1 MTLGEGKRKVL
12 MLLDEYSS
20 GGELTV
26 VSLVAADTVEMQILR
41 CVWQKD
47 RLINALRRELAGRK
61 E

>member
-1 MTLGEGKRKVL
+1 M
-12 MLLDEYSS
+12 
-20 GGELTV
+20 